1 MKHTVDYVKTGKN
14 LKQILSDKNISIN
27 ELAEKM
33 ECSPR
38 TIQNWINAKTKIST
52 KSLIVLMWALE
63 TESSDIIVTTE

>member
-52 KSLIVLMWALE
+52 KSLIVLMWALK
-63 TESSDIIVTTE
+63 TESSNIIVTTE

>member
-1 MKHTVDYVKTGKN
+1 MKHTVDYVKTGEN
-14 LKQILSDKNISIN
+14 LKQILSDKNISVN

-52 KSLIVLMWALE
+52 KSLIVLMWALK
-63 TESSDIIVTTE
+63 TESSNIIVTTE

>member
-14 LKQILSDKNISIN
+14 LKQILSDKNISVN

-38 TIQNWINAKTKIST
+38 TIRDWINAKTKIST

-63 TESSDIIVTTE
+63 TESSDIIMTIE